1 MSTQILL
8 RHVDGLRLRQQQ
20 FKDVP
25 DSRFKGELK
34 EGESPP
40 TVKAWKFDPD
50 GGDVR
55 QDIDQR
61 THEPL
66 GVYSP
71 YISYGIRNL
80 VMERKGKAENIS
92 FRNGNVRQ
100 TLKVTQQELG
110 KDKKWKPTGVNMVPP
125 NSWGGAFIGDGNRA
139 IVEELPT

>member
-1 MSTQILL
+1 MSTQIQI
-8 RHVDGLRLRQQQ
+8 RHIDGLRLRQQI

-25 DSRFKGELK
+25 DSRFAGELK

-40 TVKAWKFDPD
+40 TVKAWKFDA
-50 GGDVR
+50 GAGDVR
-55 QDIDQR
+55 QDEDNR

-71 YISYGIRNL
+71 YIGYSLRNL
-80 VMERKGKAENIS
+80 VIERKGKQENVT

-110 KDKKWKPTGVNMVPP
+110 KDKKWKPVGTNMIPP
-125 NSWGGAFIGDGNRA
+125 NSWGGAVVGDGNRA